1 MHECQFFNFISG
13 TRIQDS
19 TGNRIASS
27 SSTNQQATDMAHV
40 SFMQE
45 QSKGSAMGQGLLI
58 TDGRNNCKIYSVNG
72 PGLL

>member
-1 MHECQFFNFISG
+1 MHEWQFFNFISG

-45 QSKGSAMGQGLLI
+45 QSKGSALPIINYVPTYTQSVLI
-58 TDGRNNCKIYSVNG
+58 RNAAKSH
-72 PGLL
+72 

>member
-1 MHECQFFNFISG
+1 MAKQSLTINASDHQGMNDNFSNFISG

-19 TGNRIASS
+19 TGNRIAST

-45 QSKGSAMGQGLLI
+45 QSKGTLHW
-58 TDGRNNCKIYSVNG
+58 
-72 PGLL
+72 P

>member
-1 MHECQFFNFISG
+1 MHEWQFFNFISG

-45 QSKGSAMGQGLLI
+45 QSKGSALAQGPLI
-58 TDGRNNCKIYSVNG
+58 TDGRNSCKIYSVNG